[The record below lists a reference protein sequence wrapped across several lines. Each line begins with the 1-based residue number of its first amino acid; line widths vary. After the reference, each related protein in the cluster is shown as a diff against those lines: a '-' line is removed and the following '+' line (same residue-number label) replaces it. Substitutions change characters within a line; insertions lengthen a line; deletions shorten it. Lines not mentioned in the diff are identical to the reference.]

1 MATYDVANRSA
12 IVSGAGAG
20 IGRAVAELLAANGTA
35 VLLVDRDQAA
45 VEAVY
50 QEIIARGGAAATFVA
65 DVTSP
70 DWGTESV
77 RLAEAMAPLGIAVNN
92 AGISGPSAPLT
103 EYTPEDWH
111 RVISINLDS
120 LYTGMR
126 AQIPAMAAHGGGAV
140 VNLAS
145 ILGTVGQAGASAYVT
160 AKHGVVGMTK
170 SAALENARTGVR
182 VNAVAPGYVHTPMI
196 QNITTP
202 ESYAALVA
210 LHPMGR
216 LATAEEIAQMVAFL
230 ASDAAGFVTGSTHL
244 VDGGYSAR

>member
-1 MATYDVANRSA
+1 M
-12 IVSGAGAG
+12 G
-20 IGRAVAELLAANGTA
+20 IGRAVAELLAANGA
-35 VLLVDRDQAA
+35 SVVLVDRDRAAAEAVRGEIRAQGGTAA
-45 VEAVY
+45 VL
-50 QEIIARGGAAATFVA
+50 VA
-65 DVTSP
+65 DVTSS
-70 DWGTESV
+70 DWGTEAV
-77 RLAEAMAPLGIAVNN
+77 RVAEEMAPLGIAINN

-103 EYTPEDWH
+103 QYTPEDWH

-170 SAALENARTGVR
+170 SAALENAATGVR

-196 QNITTP
+196 EKVTNAA
-202 ESYAALVA
+202 SYAALVS

-216 LATAEEIAQMVAFL
+216 LASAEEVAQMVVFL